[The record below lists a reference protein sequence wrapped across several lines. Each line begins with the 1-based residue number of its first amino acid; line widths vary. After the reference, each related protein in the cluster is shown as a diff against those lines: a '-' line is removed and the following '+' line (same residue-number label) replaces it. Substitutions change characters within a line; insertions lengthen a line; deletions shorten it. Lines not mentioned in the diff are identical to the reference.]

1 MKRLIL
7 IFALLFTV
15 FTYAQKKGAIV
26 GKLTDKEANN
36 EPLAFANVLIKGTI
50 TGTTSDYDGLY
61 ALENLDPGTYTLVFS
76 FVGYETQEVN
86 VDVVADKVTEVN
98 VAMGASAAALDE
110 IVITTTT
117 RRESE
122 VALLLEQKKAVEI
135 KQSIGADEL
144 SRKGVSDAAAAVA
157 KISGVSKQEGSGNV
171 YVRGLGDRYL
181 NTTFNGLS
189 LPSNDVNKKN
199 IDLNLFSSDVIENIS
214 VSKAYSTNFYGDFAA
229 GNVNIT
235 SKAYS
240 GQGFIELFTGGGGN
254 TRAVGEDFVKSE
266 GTSYFGFYNRYHQ
279 PEFAVI
285 LSHGLDPVSAGSPI
299 NFNFGGSF
307 GKSFDFKNGS
317 RLSIFGTG
325 SYSNGYEYREGISA
339 DYTLVEKKV
348 FDAAEE
354 YEFSTTVTGMLNL
367 NYRFDDNN
375 TFKFNSLFIN
385 NASDEVGYFG
395 LDGQGR

>member
-15 FTYAQKKGAIV
+15 LTYAQKKGAIV

-86 VDVVADKVTEVN
+86 VDVIADKVTEVN

-235 SKAYS
+235 SKA
-240 GQGFIELFTGGGGN
+240 
-254 TRAVGEDFVKSE
+254 
-266 GTSYFGFYNRYHQ
+266 
-279 PEFAVI
+279 
-285 LSHGLDPVSAGSPI
+285 
-299 NFNFGGSF
+299 
-307 GKSFDFKNGS
+307 
-317 RLSIFGTG
+317 
-325 SYSNGYEYREGISA
+325 
-339 DYTLVEKKV
+339 
-348 FDAAEE
+348 
-354 YEFSTTVTGMLNL
+354 
-367 NYRFDDNN
+367 
-375 TFKFNSLFIN
+375 
-385 NASDEVGYFG
+385 
-395 LDGQGR
+395 